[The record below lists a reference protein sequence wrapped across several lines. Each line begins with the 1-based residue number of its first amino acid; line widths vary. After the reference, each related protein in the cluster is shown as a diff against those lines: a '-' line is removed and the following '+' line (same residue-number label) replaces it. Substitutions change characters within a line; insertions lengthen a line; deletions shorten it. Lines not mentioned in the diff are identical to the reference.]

1 MRGLSWLACSR
12 GRLASC
18 NAFTLLL
25 LNTPQRRRCS
35 LARTTGGDAR
45 RDAGRRRERALRAER
60 PRRLR
65 RALLARR
72 ARGRP
77 DGDPRAPAP
86 VRGAG
91 GCGRCSERRLLAPG
105 AARGAVAGRAQR
117 EDPQVRVGGPEL
129 CGRWWRSCR
138 ARKAHAAVLCELAR
152 LGDGRH
158 RASAQGAFDAF
169 AMGNYPYASHYIG
182 GSVEHPLPAWPMR
195 AACAFMA
202 EPRLSEDALLQARW
216 KVTAPSC
223 GWDP

>member
-1 MRGLSWLACSR
+1 VV
-12 GRLASC
+12 
-18 NAFTLLL
+18 T
-25 LNTPQRRRCS
+25 
-35 LARTTGGDAR
+35 
-45 RDAGRRRERALRAER
+45 RDATPAAGASAHCARNVRAGFAALFSLGARA
-60 PRRLR
+60 
-65 RALLARR
+65 
-72 ARGRP
+72 
-77 DGDPRAPAP
+77 
-86 VRGAG
+86 
-91 GCGRCSERRLLAPG
+91 
-105 AARGAVAGRAQR
+105 AGRAAIR
-117 EDPQVRVGGPEL
+117 ERLRLCAEPADAADVQSVGYWLQVPPAVLSRAAHSAKTYKCGFGGPGL
-129 CGRWWRSCR
+129 CGRWWQSCR

-223 GWDP
+223 PIPKAM